1 MDIVEGLQ
9 EHFLPI
15 CVAECHTQASSS
27 LPQLNARQGILEAA
41 DELRCSCCAG
51 EFVFSYVALVKRKGE
66 SLCSLPTFLRMD
78 TRFTVSRVCLATWT
92 CKGIL

>member
-27 LPQLNARQGILEAA
+27 LPQLNARQGILEAT

-66 SLCSLPTFLRMD
+66 SLCCLLNSLPMATHITM
-78 TRFTVSRVCLATWT
+78 SRVCSHSMDS
-92 CKGIL
+92 